1 MLKKENKVKKILKK
15 KMINIKGKFNKVLR
29 KNIEIIPVLS
39 TLINLV
45 ALIISILYYDINADV
60 TFLTLK
66 EKKEREDI
74 LLLSSILLLSILN
87 RLVFLFNDAIQ
98 KITLYS
104 DIAIFALLLL
114 QYVPFIE
121 SDPFFFIFFRRVL
134 YLFPIGYGIYTKF
147 LKE

>member
-1 MLKKENKVKKILKK
+1 MLKKENKV
-15 KMINIKGKFNKVLR
+15 KFNKVLR